1 MPQLLALEWNG
12 SEARLALASGR
23 GGQVVIEQAFSVPLA
38 SQQPGAENEEVDVG
52 GRIAAALAAKGIGR
66 IDALVG
72 LGRTNIKLRQLHLP
86 AALDDELPEMVRLQA
101 MQEFNDLDEQWLL
114 DFVSIDHT
122 PDGPRTVLVAAVEP
136 ELVQQIQDVC
146 QSAGLKMRR
155 LIPRAYA
162 AASLVGRAGSGRSD
176 QLRLLVD
183 LLDDEADLTA
193 MIDGKVVFLR
203 STRLS
208 GAPSQS
214 NLSPEDG
221 RPFRRAEYLCRLHN
235 GGAAP
240 CRDCGLVAVVARY
253 QAGRLGANVASRP
266 CTSGRDRRK
275 HRQAGR
281 SSAGAPAAV
290 DRGLPG
296 QFAAGTV
303 KVSSTPYHPNRRG
316 QFMHLSTRFVGGIL
330 RRELVAPTPPIP

>member
-214 NLSPEDG
+214 KNLAIGLSLDGEDLWNYALPTG
-221 RPFRRAEYLCRLHN
+221 IQQQPIE
-235 GGAAP
+235 P
-240 CRDCGLVAVVARY
+240 II
-253 QAGRLGANVASRP
+253 
-266 CTSGRDRRK
+266 SGRVTREGPGQWIFSGPDGSIHILAADGAPLDK
-275 HRQAGR
+275 YNSGVMLQGLATVEIDGQPALII
-281 SSAGAPAAV
+281 SSADGVEAW
-290 DRGLPG
+290 
-296 QFAAGTV
+296 
-303 KVSSTPYHPNRRG
+303 KV
-316 QFMHLSTRFVGGIL
+316 
-330 RRELVAPTPPIP
+330 E